1 MNLAKS
7 KVCLKPLPF
16 DETLHQQTLLYWE
29 VSRAWN
35 GFSGPSGR
43 MNIQQA
49 IQNMNSC
56 LANIGPH
63 RPLFNKIADMQSNL
77 IEYGTK
83 ASYLRKHK
91 VANTNHIK
99 LGDTN
104 NVVPIQR
111 G

>member
-35 GFSGPSGR
+35 GKPSNYPGGIS
-43 MNIQQA
+43 IQQA

-63 RPLFNKIADMQSNL
+63 RPLFNKIADMMSNL

-83 ASYLRKHK
+83 SSYLRKHK
-91 VANTNHIK
+91 AANTNI
-99 LGDTN
+99 GDTN